1 MGPFIHMGKGVR
13 LYTRMSLEIS
23 EVFPGWLLSVSM
35 CREKFQEGS
44 YGKKAV
50 SIESS
55 HRRLGN

>member
-1 MGPFIHMGKGVR
+1 MGKGVR